1 MEHRTHATI
10 LSGAGEDTKE
20 RARTLAAA
28 LLCESGGA
36 RPCRQCRHCRKVFRG
51 DYPGIHPDVQVVER
65 QPNSSGKLRREIVVD
80 QIRALSEDALVL
92 PNEAESKVYI
102 LPEADAMNTA
112 AQIAFLKLLEEP
124 PAFVSFFL
132 CTERPEA
139 LLPTVRSRC
148 TTERCGGRTEEF
160 PAEVSARA
168 KGFLDARSD
177 RVELLRWSLSME
189 KLESADLLSV
199 VSCAKALAVRC
210 GAGPGEILF
219 LESFLGRG
227 EEYLR
232 ANLNVKHV
240 TGYLATYVYE
250 K

>member
-112 AQIAFLKLLEEP
+112 AQNAFLKLLEE
-124 PAFVSFFL
+124 L
-132 CTERPEA
+132 KIED
-139 LLPTVRSRC
+139 
-148 TTERCGGRTEEF
+148 
-160 PAEVSARA
+160 A
-168 KGFLDARSD
+168 KHL
-177 RVELLRWSLSME
+177 
-189 KLESADLLSV
+189 K
-199 VSCAKALAVRC
+199 
-210 GAGPGEILF
+210 I
-219 LESFLGRG
+219 
-227 EEYLR
+227 
-232 ANLNVKHV
+232 
-240 TGYLATYVYE
+240 
-250 K
+250 